1 MSNNSLASNQVNA
14 LFLKELRELIA
25 TKSFWVMLLILC
37 PLVGFSFIE
46 AVFIYGHAGESVMG
60 NEVLLGR
67 LSPLDGIVMPTFS
80 AMYMSEVFLFP
91 FVAIRLLGVE
101 KQFGSIKFLQQ
112 ICPHISIALLVKGVI
127 ALLAF
132 IISLTPAISALLVW
146 HFMGGYL
153 YIPEIFVL
161 LLGHLLFALLITS
174 IAFFS
179 VAVTDSPQTAAIV
192 TLAFTISSWVLE
204 FAGQNQ
210 STLNAFSWLSM
221 TAHLRLFESALFSL
235 QTVLGFLT
243 ASFALLALAA
253 IWLHSADGS
262 QQKIRKTLVLA
273 IFVSIAALA
282 ESQAFYFKDFSE
294 TRSNSFNP
302 KNEAELRKVT
312 LPLTINI
319 RLDPDDSISVD
330 FERNFLS
337 KLRRVV
343 KNLTVTYT
351 MPKEIGPDGQMDPN
365 YGQITYD
372 YNGVRLQSSDVGAR
386 RALEV
391 LHIMTGTNLEGEVD
405 TPYPGHPLKGD
416 ATRYRYLFYG
426 LMPGLIVLIWIGSQR
441 FLRKQR
447 GGASNVGT

>member
-1 MSNNSLASNQVNA
+1 
-14 LFLKELRELIA
+14 
-25 TKSFWVMLLILC
+25 
-37 PLVGFSFIE
+37 
-46 AVFIYGHAGESVMG
+46 
-60 NEVLLGR
+60 
-67 LSPLDGIVMPTFS
+67 
-80 AMYMSEVFLFP
+80 
-91 FVAIRLLGVE
+91 
-101 KQFGSIKFLQQ
+101 
-112 ICPHISIALLVKGVI
+112 
-127 ALLAF
+127 
-132 IISLTPAISALLVW
+132 
-146 HFMGGYL
+146 
-153 YIPEIFVL
+153 
-161 LLGHLLFALLITS
+161 
-174 IAFFS
+174 
-179 VAVTDSPQTAAIV
+179 
-192 TLAFTISSWVLE
+192 
-204 FAGQNQ
+204 
-210 STLNAFSWLSM
+210 
-221 TAHLRLFESALFSL
+221 
-235 QTVLGFLT
+235 
-243 ASFALLALAA
+243 
-253 IWLHSADGS
+253 
-262 QQKIRKTLVLA
+262 
-273 IFVSIAALA
+273 
-282 ESQAFYFKDFSE
+282 
-294 TRSNSFNP
+294 SNSFNP
-302 KNEAELRKVT
+302 KNEAELRKIT